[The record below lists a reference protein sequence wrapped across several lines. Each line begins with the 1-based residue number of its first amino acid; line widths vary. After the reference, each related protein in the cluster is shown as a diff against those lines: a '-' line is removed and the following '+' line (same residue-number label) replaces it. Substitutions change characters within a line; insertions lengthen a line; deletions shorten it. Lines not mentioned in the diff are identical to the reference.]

1 RVMFRPTFNIR
12 GFESGHVRQ
21 HAKTIIPK
29 DAIVE
34 LDFRLVPYQK
44 PNQIQDLFLAHLE
57 HLKTRSDRWKA
68 MIERC
73 EVKFEAGFAPIYTPL
88 DLPWTE
94 ILVQSVKEG
103 YKEDPVK
110 IPLLGGSLPLFK
122 LFRHVHKPMYIIPF
136 GQPDQGNHAPNEN
149 LMLEWFEKGVITSM
163 KLLKNLG
170 ETLPQ

>member
-1 RVMFRPTFNIR
+1 
-12 GFESGHVRQ
+12 
-21 HAKTIIPK
+21 
-29 DAIVE
+29 
-34 LDFRLVPYQK
+34 
-44 PNQIQDLFLAHLE
+44 
-57 HLKTRSDRWKA
+57 

-73 EVKFEAGFAPIYTPL
+73 QVTFEADFAPIYTPL

-103 YKEDPVK
+103 FEEDPVK
-110 IPLLGGSLPLFK
+110 IPLLGGSLPLFN
-122 LFRHVHKPMYIIPF
+122 LFKHVKKPMYIIPF

-170 ETLPQ
+170 ESLP